1 MTKYEV
7 AKSKKSRAG
16 GKYKA
21 HVAKKKK
28 DTVKEFVDL
37 IKKYDCIAAL
47 DMENLPARQ
56 LQTMKETL
64 RSGVVIK
71 LTKRRLIEF
80 AIADAKK
87 EGLEKLKPYLRGMP
101 ALLFSNESPFKLY
114 ATAKK
119 SKSKAPIKGG
129 QKAPNDIIVKAGTT
143 SFAPGPIIGELGA
156 FKIKTGIDGGK
167 VAIKSDAVVAKEG
180 EIVSQKLASIL
191 QRLGIQPMEI
201 GLNIVAVFEKG
212 EILTKEVLDIDEDA
226 YIRNFQNAFRDS
238 LAVAMAAGYVTK
250 DTVTLLIQKAHREAF
265 ALAVEGAIPEKD
277 ALGAI
282 LAKAEAQARSLT

>member
-1 MTKYEV
+1 MNKYQV
-7 AKSKKSRAG
+7 AKSKKARH

-21 HVAKKKK
+21 HVSKRKK
-28 DTVKEFVDL
+28 DVVKEFVDL
-37 IKKYDCIAAL
+37 IKKYDVIAAV

-56 LQTMKETL
+56 LQAMKETM
-64 RSGVVIK
+64 RSTVVIK
-71 LTKRRLIEF
+71 LTKRKLIEI
-80 AIADAKK
+80 AIADSKK
-87 EGLEKLKPYLRGMP
+87 EGLDKLKPFLKGMP
-101 ALLFSNESPFKLY
+101 ALLFSNENPFKLY

-129 QKAPNDIIVKAGTT
+129 QKAPHDIVVKAGTT

-167 VAIKSDAVVAKEG
+167 VAIKADAVVAYEG
-180 EIVSQKLASIL
+180 ELVSGKLASIL

-212 EILTKEVLDIDEDA
+212 EILTKAVLDIDEEQYA
-226 YIRNFQNAFRDS
+226 RNFQTAFRDS
-238 LAVAMAAGYVTK
+238 LAVAMATGHITK
-250 DTVTLLIQKAHREAF
+250 ETITLLLQKAHREAF
-265 ALAVEGAIPEKD
+265 ALAVERAIPEKD

-282 LAKAEAQARSLT
+282 LAKAEAQARSLA